1 MTKDEIFD
9 KIDDVYSEH
18 DGGTIYLSDERTERL
33 KEIIQQAINFIP
45 CCTELKTEQECYK
58 TGKTCMYKC
67 KGLCKDACQFLIT
80 YNTKIKKRFN
90 VFYQLLTNVLMLVN
104 K

>member
-18 DGGTIYLSDERTERL
+18 DGGVIYLSDERTERL

-45 CCTELKTEQECYK
+45 CCETLKDEKTPTIEVNLNTKESAYKRCNDITKVLKAPSRIFLYDGEKYIELKP
-58 TGKTCMYKC
+58 
-67 KGLCKDACQFLIT
+67 
-80 YNTKIKKRFN
+80 
-90 VFYQLLTNVLMLVN
+90 
-104 K
+104 

>member
-9 KIDDVYSEH
+9 KIDDIYSEH

-45 CCTELKTEQECYK
+45 CCTELCYEDIESTKCLTCGDETCLDAEC
-58 TGKTCMYKC
+58 
-67 KGLCKDACQFLIT
+67 LQ
-80 YNTKIKKRFN
+80 
-90 VFYQLLTNVLMLVN
+90 
-104 K
+104 

>member
-45 CCTELKTEQECYK
+45 CCTELNHDFKIGDDVWITSKKLVTIADFCEDLERVQVEDGCNY
-58 TGKTCMYKC
+58 Y
-67 KGLCKDACQFLIT
+67 LVDKDEL
-80 YNTKIKKRFN
+80 TK
-90 VFYQLLTNVLMLVN
+90 VV
-104 K
+104 

>member
-45 CCTELKTEQECYK
+45 CCTELKAVKKEITFNKWLEVNGYYYNSYRIYEDADKKLISQAELERKYK
-58 TGKTCMYKC
+58 KEIS
-67 KGLCKDACQFLIT
+67 L
-80 YNTKIKKRFN
+80 
-90 VFYQLLTNVLMLVN
+90 
-104 K
+104 

>member
-45 CCTELKTEQECYK
+45 CCTELKDKEVISFEDWVKREGYENK
-58 TGKTCMYKC
+58 WTGFWKEAKSVNYWTVKNR
-67 KGLCKDACQFLIT
+67 
-80 YNTKIKKRFN
+80 YNTYRN
-90 VFYQLLTNVLMLVN
+90 NL
-104 K
+104 

>member
-1 MTKDEIFD
+1 MTKEQIFD

-45 CCTELKTEQECYK
+45 CCTELKCE
-58 TGKTCMYKC
+58 GC
-67 KGLCKDACQFLIT
+67 KKPLDRGLCGNSCSDLASGN
-80 YNTKIKKRFN
+80 Y
-90 VFYQLLTNVLMLVN
+90 
-104 K
+104 

>member
-45 CCTELKTEQECYK
+45 CCTELCYEDIESTKCLTCGDETCLDAEC
-58 TGKTCMYKC
+58 
-67 KGLCKDACQFLIT
+67 LQ
-80 YNTKIKKRFN
+80 
-90 VFYQLLTNVLMLVN
+90 
-104 K
+104 

>member
-9 KIDDVYSEH
+9 KIDDIYSEH

-45 CCTELKTEQECYK
+45 CCTELPTKETINTVASNKALKYAYANE
-58 TGKTCMYKC
+58 
-67 KGLCKDACQFLIT
+67 DT
-80 YNTKIKKRFN
+80 YEDYVKAIEEGADYVKNYLTKHK
-90 VFYQLLTNVLMLVN
+90 
-104 K
+104 

>member
-33 KEIIQQAINFIP
+33 KQIIQQAINFIP
-45 CCTELKTEQECYK
+45 CCCTELCEHKNETIRQGDGFTYSVCSEC
-58 TGKTCMYKC
+58 GDE
-67 KGLCKDACQFLIT
+67 L
-80 YNTKIKKRFN
+80 
-90 VFYQLLTNVLMLVN
+90 
-104 K
+104 